1 MALLAVHSFLIRAT
15 EITEITGTSL
25 SLCSL
30 CSLWLLFGGKGADA
44 VALGGMEFYEQEYKR
59 YLEAA
64 TTANEEGDLPGHRKN
79 LHKAAEFMMKLAD
92 GSQGT
97 VKKNRLEL
105 AERLLARVESI
116 PKDAQPRPG
125 SIADT
130 RERAKQGLPPK
141 VAPPDAKAAEGS
153 NKEDDASKF
162 VAVEKPTT
170 RFEDI
175 AGLDDV
181 KEEIRLK
188 MIYPFKHPEAAQRY
202 RIKKGGG
209 ILLWGPPGT
218 GKTMMARAVAGEID
232 AAFFTVKPSEI
243 MSKWVGDSE
252 GNVQRLFA
260 EARKHERS
268 IIFIDE
274 IEALVPKRREAGAGS
289 NVMGRVVPQI
299 LAELEGFDSERKNPL
314 LFVGATN
321 EPWSLDPAVLRP
333 GRFDEKVYIGLPDLA
348 ARRKLLDLNLRGRPL
363 EGVDLDVL
371 AEKTNGLSGA
381 DVKNICE
388 KAAADAFLRA
398 VRAQP
403 DSGAHVEGP
412 PITMDDIVRILGKCQ
427 PSVTPEDLVRF
438 EHWKAG
444 KDQG

>member
-1 MALLAVHSFLIRAT
+1 M
-15 EITEITGTSL
+15 
-25 SLCSL
+25 
-30 CSLWLLFGGKGADA
+30 
-44 VALGGMEFYEQEYKR
+44 ALGGMEFYEQEYKR
-59 YLEAA
+59 HLEAA
-64 TTANEEGDLPGHRKN
+64 ETANEEGDLPSLRKN
-79 LHKAAEFMMKLAD
+79 LVKAVDFLMKLAN
-92 GSQGT
+92 GSQGA

-105 AERLLARVESI
+105 ADKILARIESI
-116 PKDAQPRPG
+116 PKDAKPRPG
-125 SIADT
+125 SIADG

-141 VAPPDAKAAEGS
+141 VEHPDARAAEGS
-153 NKEDDASKF
+153 SKDDESRF

-170 RFEDI
+170 RFDDI
-175 AGLDDV
+175 AGLEDV

-188 MIYPFKHPEAAQRY
+188 MIYPFKHPEAASRY
-202 RIKKGGG
+202 KIKKGGG

-218 GKTMMARAVAGEID
+218 GKTMLARAVAGEID

-268 IIFIDE
+268 IVFIDE

-299 LAELEGFDSERKNPL
+299 LAELEGFDSDRKNPL
-314 LFVGATN
+314 LFIGATN

-333 GRFDEKVYIGLPDLA
+333 GRFDDKVYIGLPDLP

-363 EGVDLDVL
+363 ESVDLDVL
-371 AEKTNGLSGA
+371 AGKTEGLSGA

-398 VRAQP
+398 VRSQP
-403 DSGAHVEGP
+403 DNGALIEGP
-412 PITMDDIVRILGKCQ
+412 PITMDDILRILGKCKA
-427 PSVTPEDLVRF
+427 SVTAEDLVRF
-438 EHWKAG
+438 EHWRAG